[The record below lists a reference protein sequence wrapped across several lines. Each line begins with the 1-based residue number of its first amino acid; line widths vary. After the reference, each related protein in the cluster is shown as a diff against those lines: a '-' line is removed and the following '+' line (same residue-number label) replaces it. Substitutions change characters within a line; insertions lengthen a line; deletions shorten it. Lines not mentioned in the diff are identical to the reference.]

1 MCILLTLQVELR
13 DGCGNMAHIIL
24 CEFSTLKT
32 KIIALLTYTM
42 ELEFNDSAF
51 QLFEDITEHLISTYK
66 QSSICCSYAQVMDLS
81 IIFNNTTN

>member
-13 DGCGNMAHIIL
+13 DGCGNMTHILL

-42 ELEFNDSAF
+42 ELEFNDTAF
-51 QLFEDITEHLISTYK
+51 RLFEDITEHLISTYK
-66 QSSICCSYAQVMDLS
+66 QSSICCMHK
-81 IIFNNTTN
+81 